1 MTKKTRAEAA
11 LFATTFIWGST
22 FVVQKI
28 GLHDISPLLLIAC
41 RFIVATLVFLL
52 LFWRRIFPLHSPS
65 VVKGCLLGLFLF
77 LGFAAQT
84 IGLNSTTA
92 SKSAFITSMMVIF
105 VPLLQLIVERRSPS
119 LGNLLG
125 VLAVSGGLWLLT
137 SPSGSS
143 FTVGDALTLLSAVLF
158 GVYIVYLDVVSQ
170 EMTTLQLAFLQ
181 VAVVTACSCA
191 SVLLFE
197 QISFA
202 PTQQLTLSLL
212 YLAFLATAFTTYI
225 QTRFQKDT
233 TPTRAVIIFS
243 IEPVIAAAL
252 AYVVL
257 DERLGLLGLLG
268 GALIL
273 AGVLLSELSDGIP
286 LLSRTLS
293 FPAQET
299 DVSP

>member
-1 MTKKTRAEAA
+1 
-11 LFATTFIWGST
+11 
-22 FVVQKI
+22 
-28 GLHDISPLLLIAC
+28 
-41 RFIVATLVFLL
+41 
-52 LFWRRIFPLHSPS
+52 
-65 VVKGCLLGLFLF
+65 
-77 LGFAAQT
+77 
-84 IGLNSTTA
+84 
-92 SKSAFITSMMVIF
+92 
-105 VPLLQLIVERRSPS
+105 
-119 LGNLLG
+119 
-125 VLAVSGGLWLLT
+125 
-137 SPSGSS
+137 
-143 FTVGDALTLLSAVLF
+143 
-158 GVYIVYLDVVSQ
+158 VYIVYLDVVSQ